1 MPNPKIE
8 KIKVEIERIENRIAG
23 LSAKIT
29 ELTGKLK
36 EYKRMKTDL
45 ENEEIIAL
53 FRRENLTEDEFAAL
67 LKSQRENTNTDTI
80 SDNEMEE
87 NTYDEE

>member
-36 EYKRMKTDL
+36 EYKQIKTDL

>member
-8 KIKVEIERIENRIAG
+8 KIKIEIERTENRIAG

-36 EYKRMKTDL
+36 EYKQMKTDL